1 MSMISKLTA
10 RMRRFNRRVRQDE
23 DGVVSM
29 EFIIWAPMFFVVFLA
44 SVETGFFLVK
54 HVMLERGMDH
64 AMRDVRLGNAAN
76 RDDIKQTVCARA
88 LIIPDCESLLTI
100 EMRPVNTNNWSL
112 PLNPGVA
119 CIESDETIAR
129 PVFNPG
135 TENEMVMVRA
145 CAIVRPIF
153 PNTWFALKLTEAKG
167 RRGYWLVSSS
177 VFVNEP
183 S

>member
-10 RMRRFNRRVRQDE
+10 RMRRLGRRVRNDE
-23 DGVVSM
+23 NGVVSM

-54 HVMLERGMDH
+54 HVMLERGMDV
-64 AMRDVRLGNAAN
+64 AMRDVRLGKAAN
-76 RDDIKQTVCARA
+76 RDDIKQTVCERA
-88 LIIPDCESLLTI
+88 VIIRDCQSLLTV
-100 EMRPVNTNNWSL
+100 EMRPVNNTSWSL

-129 PVFNPG
+129 PTFNPG
-135 TENEMVMVRA
+135 TENQMVMVRA
-145 CAIVRPIF
+145 CAIVRPVF
-153 PNTWFALKLTEAKG
+153 PNTWFALKLTRAQG

-183 S
+183 T